1 MRYQFLIEVELLRV
15 GEKSSPADADIALQR
30 HLEKANPG
38 DVTDAR
44 GVEWLVYNWLV
55 SSISPDAF
63 ITYGH
68 EVDEEPRKPKG
79 SK

>member
-1 MRYQFLIEVELLRV
+1 MRYQFLIEAELLRV
-15 GEKSSPADADIALQR
+15 GEKSSPANADVVLQR

-38 DVTDAR
+38 DVTDDR

-63 ITYGH
+63 VKYGH
-68 EVDEEPRKPKG
+68 EVDEKPRKSKG
-79 SK
+79 TK